1 MKVVITGNSN
11 SGKTTLFN
19 GLTKSNERVGN
30 WHGVTVDTIE
40 GKFRFDKKT
49 IDVVDL
55 PGLSSFDA
63 YTMEEAS
70 SVKYLREGDY
80 DLIVNVIEA
89 LRLDA
94 ALSLTQS
101 LTKLNKPILCLVNCT
116 EDLIKSGG
124 KIDYELL
131 KDCGL
136 NFIKINATKR
146 RDLAFLKKIIAE
158 NDFVSPRDFDYE
170 KAIKSFTPP
179 KNPFTFTDKI
189 FTHKIYGTLCFILF
203 CISAFYLSFGKYGVG
218 RLLSDRLSFLI
229 EIFGNKCAELLNNF
243 GASEFTLRLVLE
255 GVFGGIGV
263 LAGLLPSIIIMNFCL
278 IYLEQSG
285 LIARFSY
292 VFDGLLNKFGLN
304 GRALF
309 VLLSGFGC
317 TTVSLTLT
325 KGLENRK
332 MKEKVSLCLPF
343 IGCTAKL
350 PVYLYIC
357 SKVFKQSFLV
367 IVALYFFGLIFA
379 ASFCNLFFND
389 KKEKIPP
396 LILELPIIRI
406 NCLKNTLKPLINS
419 VKQFIIK
426 VSAIVLSVSIVVFL
440 LSAIS
445 IDLTYVAENDAQNSV
460 LAFWGGVLVKIFAP
474 VGITDFRIGAAVLCG
489 LFAKEAFLSTLTTLG
504 FSGTLSLPSCA
515 ALLTFIAFYP
525 PCFAALSV
533 MKKEIGFKLTAFS
546 FVFQTIFALLAA
558 HLCYFAL
565 NRPII
570 ALLIILVIILSYL
583 FKRFLIDE
591 KFQIKRK
598 N

>member
-19 GLTKSNERVGN
+19 GLTKSNARVGN
-30 WHGVTVDTIE
+30 WHGVTVDIVE
-40 GKFRFDKKT
+40 GKFRFGKKT
-49 IDVVDL
+49 VKVVDL

-63 YTMEEAS
+63 YTMEEAAS
-70 SVKYLREGDY
+70 IKYLEEGDY
-80 DLIVNVIEA
+80 DLIINVIEA
-89 LRLDA
+89 VRLDA
-94 ALSLTQS
+94 ALSLTKS
-101 LTKLNKPILCLVNCT
+101 LIKLNKPIVCLINCT
-116 EDLIKSGG
+116 EDLIRSGG
-124 KIDYELL
+124 KIDFKLL
-131 KDCGL
+131 NDCDL
-136 NFIKINATKR
+136 NFVKINATNQ
-146 RDLAFLKKIIAE
+146 RDLTFLKKIISE
-158 NDFVSPRDFDYE
+158 NDFFPPRNFDYE

-179 KNPFTFTDKI
+179 NKPFTFADKI
-189 FTHKIYGTLCFILF
+189 FTHEILGTLCFILF
-203 CISAFYLSFGKYGVG
+203 CVFAFYLSFGKYGVG
-218 RLLSDRLSFLI
+218 GLLSERLIFLI
-229 EIFGNKCAELLNNF
+229 DLFGYKCADSLNNL
-243 GASEFTLRLVLE
+243 GASEFTVRLVAD
-255 GVFGGIGV
+255 GVFGGVGV
-263 LAGLLPSIIIMNFCL
+263 LAGLLPSIIIMNYCL

-285 LIARFSY
+285 LIARFSF
-292 VFDGLLNKFGLN
+292 VFDGILNKFGLN

-309 VLLSGFGC
+309 ALLSGFGC

-332 MKEKVSLCLPF
+332 LKEKVSLTLPF

-350 PVYLYIC
+350 PVYFYIC
-357 SKVFKQSFLV
+357 SKAFKQSFLV
-367 IVALYFFGLIFA
+367 IIALYFFGLVFA
-379 ASFCNLFFND
+379 ALFSKLFFGD

-426 VSAIVLSVSIVVFL
+426 VSAIVLSVSIAVFI
-440 LSAIS
+440 LSAVS
-445 IDLTYVAENDAQNSV
+445 IDLTYVAKNDAENSI
-460 LAFWGGVLVKIFAP
+460 LAFLGGVLVKIFAP

-489 LFAKEAFLSTLTTLG
+489 LFAKEAFLSTLTTLC
-504 FSGTLSLPSCA
+504 FSGTLSAASCV

-533 MKKEIGFKLTAFS
+533 MKREIGFRLTAFS
-546 FVFQTIFALLAA
+546 FVFQAVFALLAA
-558 HLCYFAL
+558 YSCYFAL
-565 NRPII
+565 NRPLIV
-570 ALLIILVIILSYL
+570 LLIIFAIISLYL

>member
-19 GLTKSNERVGN
+19 GLTKSNAKVGN
-30 WHGVTVDTIE
+30 WHGVTVDIVD
-40 GKFRFDKKT
+40 GKFRFGKKT
-49 IDVVDL
+49 IEVVDL

-63 YTMEEAS
+63 YTMEETAS
-70 SVKYLREGDY
+70 IKYLEEGDY
-80 DLIVNVIEA
+80 DLIINVIEA
-89 LRLDA
+89 LRFDS

-101 LTKLNKPILCLVNCT
+101 LIKLNKPILCLVNCA

-124 KIDYELL
+124 KIDFKFLN
-131 KDCGL
+131 DCGL

-146 RDLAFLKKIIAE
+146 RDLEFIKKIIIE
-158 NDFVSPRDFDYE
+158 NDLVSTRDFDYE
-170 KAIKSFTPP
+170 KAIKSFTSP
-179 KNPFTFTDKI
+179 KKPFTLADKI
-189 FTHKIYGTLCFILF
+189 FTHKIFGTVCFILF
-203 CISAFYLSFGKYGVG
+203 CVSAFYLSFGKYGVG
-218 RLLSDRLSFLI
+218 RLLSEHFIYLI
-229 EIFGNKCAELLNNF
+229 EISGNKCAALLKKL

-285 LIARFSY
+285 LVARFSY
-292 VFDGLLNKFGLN
+292 VFDALLNKFGLN

-309 VLLSGFGC
+309 ALLSGFGC

-332 MKEKVSLCLPF
+332 LKEKVSLCLPF

-350 PVYLYIC
+350 PVYYYIC
-357 SKVFKQSFLV
+357 SKVFKQSFL
-367 IVALYFFGLIFA
+367 IIIALYFFGIIFA
-379 ASFCNLFFND
+379 ALFSKLFFVDN
-389 KKEKIPP
+389 KEKAPP

-426 VSAIVLSVSIVVFL
+426 VSAIVLSVSVVVYL
-440 LSAIS
+440 LSAVS
-445 IDLTYVAENDAQNSV
+445 IDLTYVAVNDAQNSV
-460 LAFWGGVLVKIFAP
+460 LAFLGGVLVKIFVP
-474 VGITDFRIGAAVLCG
+474 VGITDFRVGAAVLCG

-504 FSGTLSLPSCA
+504 FSGTFSTASCV
-515 ALLTFIAFYP
+515 ALLVFIAFYP

-546 FVFQTIFALLAA
+546 FIFQTIFALLAA
-558 HLCYFAL
+558 YLCYFAL
-565 NRPII
+565 NRPLIAFFII
-570 ALLIILVIILSYL
+570 FAIILSYL